1 MNILNKILLFIDL
14 SQAYDDNRRN
24 ASDYE
29 EFLEI
34 AVPLSIT
41 FFILGL
47 LTVIILVSFAISQSR
62 KIYFLEERVSTL
74 EKNKPTAPE
83 QAAAS
88 EASVQKPA
96 NELDSLSD
104 EERKKALE
112 YIDFLKSQKK

>member
-1 MNILNKILLFIDL
+1 MLSLFSKITV
-14 SQAYDDNRRN
+14 SGSYSN
-24 ASDYE
+24 SDYE

-62 KIYFLEERVSTL
+62 KIYFLEERVSAL
-74 EKNKPTAPE
+74 EKTKPDETVQVPT
-83 QAAAS
+83 S
-88 EASVQKPA
+88 EVKTEGYT